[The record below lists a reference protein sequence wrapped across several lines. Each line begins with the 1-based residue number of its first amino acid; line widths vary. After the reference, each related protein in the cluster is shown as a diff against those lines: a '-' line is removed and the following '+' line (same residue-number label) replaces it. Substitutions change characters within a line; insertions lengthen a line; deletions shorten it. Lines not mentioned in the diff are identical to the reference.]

1 MYLISYEQMR
11 EAKQT
16 HNKMPDFRL
25 IKMEACKIRFDLLCQ
40 PIFLYRYLNKYK
52 CIRIKTIFV
61 LNKIYIYCQ
70 INSTFFI

>member
-25 IKMEACKIRFDLLCQ
+25 IKMEACKIRFDLLLSANFSLS
-40 PIFLYRYLNKYK
+40 IFK
-52 CIRIKTIFV
+52 
-61 LNKIYIYCQ
+61 
-70 INSTFFI
+70 